1 MRSVETTGKT
11 IEDAKREALD
21 QLGVAEDDA
30 EFEVLDEPSAG
41 LFGRVRGE
49 ARVRAWVRPTTPRGK
64 TERNDRRRSSN
75 TRSGG
80 DRNGRSDR
88 NGRGGRDGRNGE
100 RSERRER
107 PARAPRA
114 ERPERD
120 DEDRAP
126 REPVD
131 PNLVTEA
138 ASEFLKGLVTAFGV
152 TADVSI
158 ERTDDEIDARVDGD
172 ELGLMVGPRGSTL
185 LAIQDLTRVAS
196 QRRLGD
202 QETRLRV
209 DIAGYRERRREALSR
224 FALKVAEDVK
234 ETGES
239 RVLEP
244 MPSADRKV
252 VHDTL
257 MEVDG
262 VQTRSEGE
270 EPRRRIVVE
279 PADA

>member
-11 IEDAKREALD
+11 IEDAKLEALD

-30 EFEVLDEPSAG
+30 EFEVLEEPSAG

-64 TERNDRRRSSN
+64 TERNDRRRQSN
-75 TRSGG
+75 TRSDNGK
-80 DRNGRSDR
+80 DRNGRS
-88 NGRGGRDGRNGE
+88 GGRNGE

-114 ERPERD
+114 ERPERN

-138 ASEFLKGLVTAFGV
+138 ASDFLKGLVTSFGV
-152 TADVSI
+152 TATVSI
-158 ERTDDEIDARVDGD
+158 ERADDEIDARVDGD

-234 ETGES
+234 ATGES